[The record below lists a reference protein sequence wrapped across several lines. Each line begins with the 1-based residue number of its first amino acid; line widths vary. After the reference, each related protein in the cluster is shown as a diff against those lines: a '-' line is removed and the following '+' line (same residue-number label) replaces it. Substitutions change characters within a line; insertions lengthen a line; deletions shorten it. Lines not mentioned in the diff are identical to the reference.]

1 MTLRRES
8 FNVCSSSLT
17 SGASA
22 QFASWVPARLSWLRE
37 VQGTSGEGGG
47 LFLGWFCP
55 ASGSVSG
62 WGLVFFSCTISV
74 HVSVL
79 SSGKFLLE
87 RAVSGD

>member
-1 MTLRRES
+1 MFQQLDVRGFS
-8 FNVCSSSLT
+8 AVCVVGSCTAFVVARSS
-17 SGASA
+17 GD
-22 QFASWVPARLSWLRE
+22 F
-37 VQGTSGEGGG
+37 SGEGGG